1 MRSLTFGVHSLI
13 NNVHLYTQKSI
24 LLSLFVCISLR
35 ARERKA
41 KRNQSSIN
49 GDVKN
54 CGEVA

>member
-41 KRNQSSIN
+41 KSEKESIINQR
-49 GDVKN
+49 
-54 CGEVA
+54 

>member
-13 NNVHLYTQKSI
+13 NVHLYTQKSI
-24 LLSLFVCISLR
+24 LLSLFVFKSLR

-41 KRNQSSIN
+41 KRNESSIN

-54 CGEVA
+54 CCEVA